1 MARPLNHPPPTA
13 HLARSRRRAHAPT
26 AQLRRLTPGL
36 RLGSSIG
43 HLCAVLLGLH
53 LFRRRCWSV
62 MLHMLHMLTFL
73 SFGLR
78 RGLQAGIAFCRAI
91 GGRHHD
97 HRLSCIHP
105 LPLPRQGLRCLR
117 RGTRRSGRALRE
129 SAGYHTRPRP
139 TRNASMGARSRAAD
153 GSCGTSRRSPAS
165 HPRRPK
171 SRESTVRLPCFAPRR
186 TGLSNLARS
195 TSTFHVSRVLGDC
208 GSATLFK

>member
-53 LFRRRCWSV
+53 LFRRRSWSV

-139 TRNASMGARSRAAD
+139 ITCCRWKL
-153 GSCGTSRRSPAS
+153 CTSRRSPAS

-186 TGLSNLARS
+186 TGLSNLAQG
-195 TSTFHVSRVLGDC
+195 VEVLKSFPGAR
-208 GSATLFK
+208 GL

>member
-1 MARPLNHPPPTA
+1 MGSLPVVPGHRPHAQEQSPLRSAPYFGLN
-13 HLARSRRRAHAPT
+13 ARSPMTDERPK
-26 AQLRRLTPGL
+26 GN
-36 RLGSSIG
+36 SIG
-43 HLCAVLLGLH
+43 HLCAVLLCLH
-53 LFRRRCWSV
+53 LFRRSSWSV
-62 MLHMLHMLTFL
+62 MLHMLHMLTFLL

-117 RGTRRSGRALRE
+117 RCTRRSGRALRE

-139 TRNASMGARSRAAD
+139 TRAGD

-195 TSTFHVSRVLGDC
+195 TSTFPGARRL
-208 GSATLFK
+208 

>member
-1 MARPLNHPPPTA
+1 MT
-13 HLARSRRRAHAPT
+13 RSQRRAHAPT

-43 HLCAVLLGLH
+43 HLCAVLLCLH
-53 LFRRRCWSV
+53 LFRRRSWSV

-73 SFGLR
+73 SLGLR
-78 RGLQAGIAFCRAI
+78 RGVQAGIAFCRAI

-97 HRLSCIHP
+97 NRLSCIHP

-139 TRNASMGARSRAAD
+139 TRAGD

-171 SRESTVRLPCFAPRR
+171 SRESTVRLPNCLASLRDRRAFQTLLEALSLPCFPGARR
-186 TGLSNLARS
+186 LSSVNPP
-195 TSTFHVSRVLGDC
+195 
-208 GSATLFK
+208 GSAIL